1 MLENDS
7 KEDAQ
12 MKTTKRSMLVSGLCL
27 LLTAVMLMGS
37 TFAWFTD
44 SVTNTGNVITAGNL
58 SIDAFA
64 YDVGTGGTTVT
75 IQGVNG
81 SQPITFEADG
91 QDLKTVTTPILN
103 GEIDW
108 EPGMSDAK
116 LLTVTNSGS
125 LAANIRLSFAV
136 TDGGLMNALWFDF
149 IQVGA
154 TQGQFTK
161 RPMSTLN
168 QLAEA
173 MVLTL
178 NPGQSV
184 SFVLVYGMEETAGND
199 YQGKIFSADVTVLAT
214 QAPVEEDGF
223 GNSDYDAVSYVSN
236 EAQLREAVAKGGN
249 IVLQQDIGV
258 TQAVAVA
265 EGTTAILDLNG
276 FSISAP
282 EPVNGKSLYPIDNH
296 GTLTIRDGS
305 QNGSGVIKGR
315 GVENLSG
322 GVLYLESGTI
332 QSIDSNGGG
341 AAVRNEGTF
350 YMTGGK
356 LEFTGEKSGNSAGS
370 PFNNQAGGVAVITGG
385 ELVSPYTC
393 VFSSG
398 DLTMKDITLTSST
411 DYWMTVKTFSG
422 GEAVLENVTINTTNG
437 GCLENAGGNVT
448 LRNCT
453 FTQSVTGNPAWNS
466 CAIATSSGGTT
477 VVESGTY
484 TGAVAAAYMYNS
496 GGTMVLKGG
505 TYEGTNG
512 VVLKSDLEQIQVQG
526 GEYFGSINAGSG
538 NAYLEIS
545 GGSFSVRPADDKL
558 ADGFTVT
565 QSGDMWVVTA
575 E

>member
-64 YDVGTGGTTVT
+64 YDLGEGGEEVT
-75 IQGVNG
+75 IPGVNG
-81 SQPITFEADG
+81 GNAFTFEKDG
-91 QDLKTVTTPILN
+91 QNLKTDTTPILKETN
-103 GEIDW
+103 W
-108 EPGMSDAK
+108 EPGVSSAK

-125 LAANIRLSFAV
+125 LSANIRLNFAV

-149 IQVGA
+149 IQVGT

-341 AAVRNEGTF
+341 AALWNEGTF

-356 LEFTGEKSGNSAGS
+356 LEFTGEKLGNSAGA
-370 PFNNQAGGVAVITGG
+370 PFNNQIGGTAIITGG

-466 CAIATSSGGTT
+466 CAVATSSGGTT

-496 GGTMVLKGG
+496 GGTRVRQCG
-505 TYEGTNG
+505 TYEGSNG
-512 VVLKSDLEQIQVQG
+512 VVLKSDLEQIQGQG

-545 GGSFSVRPADDKL
+545 GGSFSVRPAEDKL